1 MQCYICKN
9 GHSCYLREPK
19 KVFLSLQMILYPFKI
34 YILSLSN
41 KVTTKNEIEE
51 CLSNMVGLKTF
62 AKFNVEQSY
71 ILYSNHTSWKI
82 EMKYWQMFLSLSS
95 KGKYYR

>member
-1 MQCYICKN
+1 MAILVILDN
-9 GHSCYLREPK
+9 H
-19 KVFLSLQMILYPFKI
+19 KVFLALQMILNPFKI

-71 ILYSNHTSWKI
+71 TLYSNHTS
-82 EMKYWQMFLSLSS
+82 
-95 KGKYYR
+95 